1 MPTTDDPVGRR
12 VSGAIRPSAVD
23 NLALVRTAW
32 DIGAPLNTV
41 VWYFRLVGAGEI
53 RVIDI
58 DMDLD
63 IGPVERVARILI
75 KGYFY
80 GSHFLPHDALA
91 TQKIGRTFLKWAQGS
106 GGRTLCTNASNSS
119 NASFSCSW

>member
-1 MPTTDDPVGRR
+1 VPTTDHPAGRR

-75 KGYFY
+75 KGIFM
-80 GSHFLPHDALA
+80 AA
-91 TQKIGRTFLKWAQGS
+91 TSCRM
-106 GGRTLCTNASNSS
+106 TLLLHRRSDEHS
-119 NASFSCSW
+119 